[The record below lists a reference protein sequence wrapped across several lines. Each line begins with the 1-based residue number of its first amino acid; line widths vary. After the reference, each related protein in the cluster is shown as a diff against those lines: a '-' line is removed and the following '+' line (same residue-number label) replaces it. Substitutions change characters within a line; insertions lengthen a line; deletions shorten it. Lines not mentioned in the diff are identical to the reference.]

1 MNTYILLMKRFLFW
15 IFITHNIIIFYN
27 INWCSKECRQTI
39 RNIRLS
45 LRTLSLKIGQIGYKK
60 CCSYNK
66 RKETMLFIRKIIPI
80 MENGITKDKSF
91 ITIITKTKY
100 SHAKLYSFIFL
111 VSMLM
116 LTVLPTLRWVLLKNV
131 PLIYMHLIIKT
142 LGGPLAKKGDI

>member
-1 MNTYILLMKRFLFW
+1 
-15 IFITHNIIIFYN
+15 
-27 INWCSKECRQTI
+27 
-39 RNIRLS
+39 
-45 LRTLSLKIGQIGYKK
+45 
-60 CCSYNK
+60 
-66 RKETMLFIRKIIPI
+66 

-142 LGGPLAKKGDI
+142 LEGPLVKKEDI